1 MAPNKRD
8 NREKES
14 AAVPRMLSR
23 HLETVAL
30 GISCISF
37 VMSLAA
43 IAITWS
49 RISGVRDPLSVVS
62 ALSSLAVVGVA
73 LVALGQW
80 KNQLRTR
87 NIQSAATEVLERA
100 YENQE
105 LYNEISPHVGQV
117 LMNKTY
123 RRQLA
128 ESTVVLQQQ
137 REVMLDYTDRVMT
150 VSSRLDA
157 ALYKASIVCGSKIPL
172 DPNTLVSMESTV
184 VWSWMTSAFI
194 RAQAFPEGSEDRV
207 SFLDSEL
214 TKVKEALDKA
224 PETMRE
230 KREELRKILAPFFE
244 V

>member
-1 MAPNKRD
+1 VVPNKRD

-30 GISCISF
+30 GISWISF
-37 VMSLAA
+37 VVSLAA

-73 LVALGQW
+73 LVALRQW
-80 KNQLRTR
+80 KNELRTR

-105 LYNEISPHVGQV
+105 LYKEISRHALQV

-128 ESTVVLQQQ
+128 ESNVVLQQH
-137 REVMLDYTDRVMT
+137 REIMLDYTSRVMT
-150 VSSRLDA
+150 VGSRLDA
-157 ALYKASIVCGSKIPL
+157 ALYKASIVCGFKIPVV
-172 DPNTLVSMESTV
+172 PNTLVSMESTV

-194 RAQAFPEGSEDRV
+194 RAQAFPEGSEDRA

-224 PETMRE
+224 PKTMRE
-230 KREELRKILAPFFE
+230 KREELRKILAPFFD